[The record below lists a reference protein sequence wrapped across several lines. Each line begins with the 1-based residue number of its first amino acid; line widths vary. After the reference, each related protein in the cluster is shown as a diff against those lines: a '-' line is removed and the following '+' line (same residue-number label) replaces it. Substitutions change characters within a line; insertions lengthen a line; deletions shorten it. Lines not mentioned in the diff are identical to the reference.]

1 VSDSGDSAAHRRS
14 VATPAIA
21 HFLRRRRPS
30 HGVAPTPDEK
40 EGWAVDAFDRR
51 LHIAAYFRRDGQ
63 AAEAGGEHLTP
74 PRAAGLKD
82 EHGVDEHRETLLEIY
97 FNGGQ
102 PVRTGDQFGIGRVTK
117 E

>member
-1 VSDSGDSAAHRRS
+1 LTLSTGGC
-14 VATPAIA
+14 I
-21 HFLRRRRPS
+21 L
-30 HGVAPTPDEK
+30 
-40 EGWAVDAFDRR
+40 
-51 LHIAAYFRRDGQ
+51 LHIFDATVRPPKQ
-63 AAEAGGEHLTP
+63 AASIQLHRVQPGWITFSIDGRYAYPAPGAVIEVKT
-74 PRAAGLKD
+74 RRIVAGLKD